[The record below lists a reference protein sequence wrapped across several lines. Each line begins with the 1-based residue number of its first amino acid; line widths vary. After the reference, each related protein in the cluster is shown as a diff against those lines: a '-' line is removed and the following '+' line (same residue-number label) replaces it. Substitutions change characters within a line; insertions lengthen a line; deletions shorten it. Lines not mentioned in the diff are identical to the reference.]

1 MPVDKARK
9 RKKPAAQASSGRTFF
24 RAVVE
29 IVRAIPRGRILTY
42 GQVAVLAGAPR
53 ASRIVGGVLY
63 RLGPEERVPWQR
75 VVNREGGLSTY
86 KIGFGEKQRKLLEK
100 EGVAFT
106 ARGCVDRKKHQWF
119 PDKRLVKKWELPD
132 HLAFDLQT
140 RFRL

>member
-1 MPVDKARK
+1 MAVKNSRQRNQSSAE
-9 RKKPAAQASSGRTFF
+9 ASSGRSFF

-29 IVRAIPRGRILTY
+29 IVRAIPRGKILTY

-75 VVNREGGLSTY
+75 VVNREGALSTY
-86 KIGFGEKQRKLLEK
+86 KIGFGDKQRKLLEK

-119 PDKRLVKKWELPD
+119 PDKKLVKKWELPD

>member
-1 MPVDKARK
+1 MPAGKARK
-9 RKKPAAQASSGRTFF
+9 RSKPGAESSSGRSFF
-24 RAVVE
+24 RAVLE
-29 IVRAIPRGRILTY
+29 IVRAIPRGKILTY

-63 RLGPEERVPWQR
+63 RLGPGERVPWQR
-75 VVNREGGLSTY
+75 VVNREGALSTY

-119 PDKRLVKKWELPD
+119 PDKKLVKKWELPD

-140 RFRL
+140 RFCL